1 MPSYHKPRSRLSPA
15 ARCVALAL
23 GLSFGVPS
31 WAVEPFKIQD
41 IRVEGLQR
49 VEPGTV
55 FATLPI
61 RVGDDYSDDKGAAAI
76 RSLFALGLFND
87 IRIETRDG
95 VVVLIIEERPVIGTV
110 DFIGTKEFDK
120 DVLRKALRDIGLAE
134 GRAFDKSLADRAEQE
149 LKRQYVNRSL
159 YGAEV
164 ITTIT
169 PLDRNRVNLSFK
181 VVEGQTAKIKELR
194 IVGARAISESTLIDQ
209 MDLSVGNWLS
219 WYTKSDRY
227 SRAKLNADL
236 ETFGPITRPGGFWS
250 FAWNPRRWRFPRT
263 SKTSA

>member
-87 IRIETRDG
+87 IRI
-95 VVVLIIEERPVIGTV
+95 
-110 DFIGTKEFDK
+110 
-120 DVLRKALRDIGLAE
+120 
-134 GRAFDKSLADRAEQE
+134 
-149 LKRQYVNRSL
+149 
-159 YGAEV
+159 
-164 ITTIT
+164 
-169 PLDRNRVNLSFK
+169 
-181 VVEGQTAKIKELR
+181 
-194 IVGARAISESTLIDQ
+194 
-209 MDLSVGNWLS
+209 
-219 WYTKSDRY
+219 
-227 SRAKLNADL
+227 NA
-236 ETFGPITRPGGFWS
+236 
-250 FAWNPRRWRFPRT
+250 RWRGG
-263 SKTSA
+263 AHY